1 MSDEE
6 SPVINVKNL
15 EKIYTGGVHAVKGIS
30 FEVLPKQVVVII
42 GSSGS
47 GKSTV
52 LRCINRLIEPTEGEI
67 FLEDVQINSP
77 STDIN
82 EIRSEIGMVFQ
93 SFELFMHL
101 KVLDNVTLG
110 LTKVRGYS
118 KEKAD
123 DIARAVLAKVDMSD
137 KVDVYPGQLSGG
149 QKQRVA
155 IARSLAMNPKVMLF
169 DEPTSALDPELI
181 GSVLESIKSLVAEG
195 MTMVIVTHEIGFAK
209 EVGDWIIY
217 MDDGQV
223 IEAGPSDIIEN
234 PKTDRMKKR
243 FSPHIT
249 IVRATRS
256 SRKIDVLPFL
266 EYVYSPIELDVDSV
280 TLYESELLPRRVKY
294 KALTEFPLN

>member
-1 MSDEE
+1 MSDNE
-6 SPVINVKNL
+6 SAVISVKNL
-15 EKIYTGGVHAVKGIS
+15 EKIYTGGVHAVKGVS
-30 FEVLPKQVVVII
+30 FDVLPKQVVVII

-123 DIARAVLAKVDMSD
+123 DIAREVLAKVDMSD

-217 MDDGQV
+217 MDEGQV
-223 IEAGPSDIIEN
+223 VEAGPSDIIEN
-234 PKTDRMKKR
+234 PKTDRMKK
-243 FSPHIT
+243 
-249 IVRATRS
+249 
-256 SRKIDVLPFL
+256 FL
-266 EYVYSPIELDVDSV
+266 GQILE
-280 TLYESELLPRRVKY
+280 
-294 KALTEFPLN
+294 A